1 LKELRQPAALGVL
14 ALCTIAFSFL
24 TTRYILRELG
34 AAVQSDALF
43 AGMTLP
49 ALFFEVI
56 TYSVAYVVLPLLA
69 TEEREQRR
77 RDTWTLAQGVALIFT
92 VLAAVLWFATPVW
105 VPFMVSGFAPAAK
118 ALTIALTRIQLI
130 GMVFNSVTVI
140 LSSYQ
145 YSRKRFVKTEASST
159 IAAII
164 GLVLLMKTLPSIGVT
179 AGAWCLVVRSAV
191 EMLLMTP
198 GLGRYCRP
206 DFHSAAGGATEPAH
220 SDGHDLH
227 TFRARR

>member
-164 GLVLLMKTLPSIGVT
+164 GLVLLMKTLPSIGLT
-179 AGAWCLVVRSAV
+179 AVRGGNAPDDSG
-191 EMLLMTP
+191 P
-198 GLGRYCRP
+198 GPVLPAGLSQLYG
-206 DFHSAAGGATEPAH
+206 AAGGATEPAH